1 MTTYGDLGMRR
12 TLAFVLLML
21 LQCVGCSTSGHGGT
35 KPAPNDPNSVPTP
48 LPEEAGS
55 ITGWVWHDVCEG
67 DWAPAS
73 PSEMSPPGCIADNSI
88 GTASHG
94 DGIPDPHEPGIVG
107 VVIDLGLGSCPSTGL
122 AATLTSAVDLSF
134 RFDGLG
140 LGTYCVSVDP
150 AQGSNES
157 VLMDGIWT
165 YPFVS
170 HGPTWATVTIGR
182 GENRFGIEFG
192 WDFDSKP

>member
-1 MTTYGDLGMRR
+1 MRR

-21 LQCVGCSTSGHGGT
+21 LQCVGCSSSTQGGT
-35 KPAPNDPNSVPTP
+35 NSGPNDPISVPGP

-73 PSEMSPPGCIADNSI
+73 PSNNLPPGCIADFSS
-88 GTASHG
+88 GTVIHG
-94 DGIPDPHEPGIVG
+94 DGVPDPHEPGIVG
-107 VVIDLGLGSCPSTGL
+107 VVMDLGKGPCPSTGL
-122 AATLTSAVDLSF
+122 AETLTSPVDMSF

-140 LGTYCVSVDP
+140 PGTYCISADP
-150 AQGSNES
+150 ARWSNQS
-157 VLMDGIWT
+157 VLRDGFWT
-165 YPFVS
+165 YPFAS
-170 HGPTWATVTIGR
+170 QGPVWATVTIGR

-192 WDFDSKP
+192 WDFASEP